1 VWRHAQRAAQGK
13 QQPRQTAVSEFP
25 WFHST
30 TPYFPHEDAE
40 IDRGLLK
47 KKKRKKKSTEAFF
60 FPVIHIS
67 LALAPS
73 PALEC
78 GLAPLVCPCGV
89 VRACGQLHSHPASND
104 QQQVSVRLLS
114 AGERTAKSTRFFW
127 LDWAVRAQWA
137 MAQLFL
143 FLARNRVQNVLKG
156 SKLAP
161 PSS

>member
-1 VWRHAQRAAQGK
+1 VRI
-13 QQPRQTAVSEFP
+13 V
-25 WFHST
+25 
-30 TPYFPHEDAE
+30 
-40 IDRGLLK
+40 
-47 KKKRKKKSTEAFF
+47 
-60 FPVIHIS
+60 
-67 LALAPS
+67 LALS

-78 GLAPLVCPCGV
+78 GLAPLVCGV
-89 VRACGQLHSHPASND
+89 VWCGRVANSIRIRRQTT